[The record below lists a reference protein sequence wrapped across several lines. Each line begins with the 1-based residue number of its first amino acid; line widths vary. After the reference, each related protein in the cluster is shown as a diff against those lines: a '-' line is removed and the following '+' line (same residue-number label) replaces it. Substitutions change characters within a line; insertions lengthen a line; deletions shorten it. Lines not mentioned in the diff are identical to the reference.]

1 MGARVEVI
9 VLVEPDEEDATA
21 YLMADEENR
30 AHLLRALRDLETPE
44 KYTYVD
50 TDEL

>member
-1 MGARVEVI
+1 MI